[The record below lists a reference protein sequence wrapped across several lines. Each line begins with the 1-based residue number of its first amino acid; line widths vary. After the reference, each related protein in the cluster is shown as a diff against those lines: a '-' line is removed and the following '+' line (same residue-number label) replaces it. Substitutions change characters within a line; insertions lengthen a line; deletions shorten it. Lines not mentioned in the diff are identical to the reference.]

1 MPATSPPNDPR
12 HSSDLTSSR
21 QPGTPPT
28 PQFISLDSGRSRTE
42 HLAIRII
49 RILRQITPNL
59 LIAWA
64 DFIALLASGQAA
76 IAIRHLMNPLHYGIN
91 FPPILPAYTALMLF
105 GYFAVGLYPS
115 IRRSGP
121 DELRRLTLTTTALT
135 FIIIVM
141 TYISRGGFDVNTA
154 MFIVAWGIALFAVP
168 LGRAVVRSLFAHRNW
183 WGPKAIILSTDRT
196 HADKILRNLRSRP
209 RIGLRASAIL
219 LMGAQPEMST
229 DLGLPLLHGTDST
242 LAHARENGIN
252 YAIITLSDL
261 NDPGSLALIR
271 RYETCFKHWII
282 VPYTTQSYS
291 LWVRTRDLNGM
302 LGLELTHHLLSRKDR
317 LIKRLLDL
325 VLTLIGAVCALPL
338 GLIIAVAIKLDSPG
352 PILYSQHRLG
362 RNGKV
367 FRVYK
372 FRSMVFNACE
382 ILQNYFLQHPEL
394 RTEWEHTQKL
404 KRDPRISRVGRFLR
418 KTSLDELPQ
427 LLNVL
432 RGEMSLVGPRPI
444 VEAEIPHY
452 GEVWELY
459 QRVRPGITG
468 QWQVSGRNDTTYAER
483 TAMDTYYIRNW
494 SIWLDIYLLA
504 RTASSALRG
513 DGAY

>member
-1 MPATSPPNDPR
+1 M
-12 HSSDLTSSR
+12 
-21 QPGTPPT
+21 
-28 PQFISLDSGRSRTE
+28 PQFISLDSGQSRTE
-42 HLAIRII
+42 HLAVHII
-49 RILRQITPNL
+49 RFLRRITPNL
-59 LIAWA
+59 LIVWA
-64 DFIALLASGQAA
+64 DFIALLASGQTA
-76 IAIRHLMNPLHYGIN
+76 IAIRHLMKPLYYSVS
-91 FPPILPAYTALMLF
+91 FPPILPAYVALMLF
-105 GYFAVGLYPS
+105 SYFAVGLYPS

-121 DELRRLTLTTTALT
+121 DELRRLTLTTTTLT
-135 FIIIVM
+135 FIIVVM
-141 TYISRGGFDVNTA
+141 TYISHGGFDANAT
-154 MFIVAWGIALFAVP
+154 MFVVAWGMALFAVP
-168 LGRAVVRSLFAHRNW
+168 LGRATIRSLFAHRNW
-183 WGPKAIILSTDRT
+183 WGPKAVILSTDRR
-196 HADKILRNLRSRP
+196 HADQILHGLKSQP
-209 RIGLRASAIL
+209 RVGLRASAIL
-219 LMGAQPEMST
+219 LMGAHPGVST
-229 DLGLPLLHGTDST
+229 DLGLPLLHGTDSA

-252 YAIITLSDL
+252 YAMITLSDL
-261 NDPGSLALIR
+261 NDPDSLALIR

-291 LWVRTRDLNGM
+291 LWVRTRDFNGM

-325 VLTLIGAVCALPL
+325 ILTLIGAVCTLPL

-362 RNGKV
+362 KNGKI

-372 FRSMVFNACE
+372 FRSMVSDACE
-382 ILQNYFLQHPEL
+382 ILQNHFLQHPEL
-394 RTEWEHTQKL
+394 RTEWERTQKL
-404 KRDPRISRVGRFLR
+404 KQDPRISRVGRFLR

-504 RTASSALRG
+504 RTVSSVLRG
-513 DGAY
+513 NGAY